1 VNFQEFM
8 PNNNNNNNNVS
19 ALNII
24 AKLKKKMIKN
34 DSFSLIFK
42 NQAQYVEPIFY
53 DLDLLCTKI

>member
-1 VNFQEFM
+1 M